1 MTYKKKVISL
11 HKMVLP
17 DHKMD
22 ENMME
27 IYQTENGRT
36 QIDVRWNIVRWMLA
50 VILIWSGMTMLTSCS
65 DDDSDDEEPTEQVLQ
80 DGEWTGTGEGR
91 SGSIVVKVVVK
102 NHQVEQVTVVSQ
114 SESVFAQ
121 EAINNLVAKALGRT
135 DVMSVEVDGIS
146 GATLTSTGVIDAINA
161 ALQAAMGKSPGT
173 EKTYQDGTCDIV
185 VVGAGGAGLSAA
197 VAAAE
202 TNGALKIVV
211 LEKQGILGGNT
222 NYSTGGINAAETDI
236 QKGLGIED
244 SKQLFYDDTM
254 RGGKYE
260 NVPSLV
266 RNLVDY
272 APVTISWLTGLGADL
287 TDVGLMG
294 GSSVKRTHRPQGGS
308 AIGPHLMKVLKTA
321 CQKENIEI
329 RTSNKVTGLL
339 TAMDGSV
346 TGVRI
351 QNADG
356 SSYTLT
362 ARAVI
367 IATGGFGAN
376 LAMVAKLQPLLSGF
390 ATLNHPGA
398 TGDAFDW
405 MKDVGGATIQ
415 MANIQIHPTAE
426 ATNHILI
433 TEAVRGNG
441 AILVNHE
448 GQRFCNEMDTR
459 DVVSAA
465 ILAQSQG
472 EALLV
477 FDQTVRKSLASIE
490 TYASQH
496 LLNEGATLEELAMK
510 MSIPTERFAQ
520 AISRYNAQQKAG
532 CDEDFGRSATAM
544 PVALETPPYYAVRV
558 TPAIH
563 HTMGGLSVNTKTQ
576 VLRADGT
583 PIAGLYAA
591 GEVTGGLHGAN
602 RLGGN
607 GVADIVVNGRLA
619 GLAASERLK

>member
-1 MTYKKKVISL
+1 MNKSSRASL
-11 HKMVLP
+11 RSTKRASSLL
-17 DHKMD
+17 DRSIA
-22 ENMME
+22 N
-27 IYQTENGRT
+27 
-36 QIDVRWNIVRWMLA
+36 LA
-50 VILIWSGMTMLTSCS
+50 AILLLCGLTMLTSCAN
-65 DDDSDDEEPTEQVLQ
+65 DDNEGVEPTENVLQ
-80 DGEWTGTGEGR
+80 DGTWMGTGEGR
-91 SGSIVVKVVVK
+91 SGSIIVKVLVK
-102 NHQVEQVTVVSQ
+102 NHQVEQVTIVSQ

-121 EAINNLVAKALGRT
+121 DAINSLVAKALGKT
-135 DVMSVEVDGIS
+135 DMMSVEVDGIS

-161 ALQAAMGKSPGT
+161 ALQAAMGRKPDADKHYT
-173 EKTYQDGTCDIV
+173 DGTCDIV

-202 TNGALKIVV
+202 TNGNLKIIV

-236 QKGLGIED
+236 QQKLGIED

-260 NVPSLV
+260 NIPSLV
-266 RNLVDY
+266 RNLVDH
-272 APVTISWLTGLGADL
+272 APGTISWLTGLGADL

-308 AIGPHLMKVLKTA
+308 AIGPHLMKILKSA

-329 RTSNKVTGLL
+329 RTSNRVTGLL
-339 TAMDGSV
+339 SAEDGSV
-346 TGVRI
+346 TGVRV

-362 ARAVI
+362 AQSVI

-376 LAMVAKLQPLLSGF
+376 LAMVAKLQPSLSGF

-398 TGDAFDW
+398 TGDAFGW
-405 MKDVGGATIQ
+405 VTAIGGVTVQ

-448 GQRFCNEMDTR
+448 GQRFCNELDTR

-465 ILAQSQG
+465 ILAQAQG

-477 FDQTVRKSLASIE
+477 FDQKVRKSLASIE

-496 LLNEGATLEELAMK
+496 LLCEGTTLEELAGRVD
-510 MSIPTERFAQ
+510 IPTDKFVHAV
-520 AISRYNAQQKAG
+520 SRYNAGQKAG
-532 CDEDFGRSATAM
+532 RDDDFGRSATAM
-544 PVALETPPYYAVRV
+544 PVSLETPPFYAIRV

-563 HTMGGLSVNTKTQ
+563 HTMGGLSVNAQTQ

-619 GLAASERLK
+619 GLAASKNLK